1 MKGDRI
7 PIKEPYPVSGFRVDE
22 EVKKY
27 LRNMKYDTGLSYNL
41 IFHELINLH
50 KEQSGRENETNGE
63 TGGEASKEIQEI
75 L

>member
-50 KEQSGRENETNGE
+50 KEQNGRENETNGE
-63 TGGEASKEIQEI
+63 TGKEIQEI